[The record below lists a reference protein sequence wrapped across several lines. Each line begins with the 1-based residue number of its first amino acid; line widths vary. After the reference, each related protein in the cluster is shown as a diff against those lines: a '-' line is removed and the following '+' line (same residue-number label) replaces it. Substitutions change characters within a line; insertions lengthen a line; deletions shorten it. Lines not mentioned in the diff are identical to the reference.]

1 MTTRAADDYA
11 AIRARMAELRRPS
24 VVPGSEPAKFAVC
37 ATCRW
42 SSFCGVVRRCS
53 PAGVP
58 RFSPDNCHA
67 LHCGDRDRCVARGS
81 CVCAPA

>member
-1 MTTRAADDYA
+1 MTEPIADDHA
-11 AIRARMAELRRPS
+11 AIRARMAELREAPR
-24 VVPGSEPAKFAVC
+24 FAIC

-42 SSFCGVVRRCS
+42 SSFCGAVRRCS

-58 RFSPDNCHA
+58 RFNADNCHA

-81 CVCAPA
+81 CLCAPI